1 MRALELKSVR
11 KSYDGVV
18 AVDNLSLAIPQ
29 GCIYGLL
36 GPNGAGKTTALRM
49 MTGILM
55 PDEGAVCIF
64 GEPLERRHLK
74 TIGYLPEER
83 GLYRK
88 AKVSELLLYLGELKG
103 LSRAII
109 QRRIVELAERFDIS
123 AALTRRIEELS
134 KGMEQ
139 KIQLITAMIND
150 PQLLILDEPF
160 TGLDPLNSALLV
172 ELLLELKRAGRTIL
186 FSSHRMD
193 RVEKLCDEICLL
205 GHGTNILQGA
215 VPELKERFGGH
226 QVRLVYR
233 GEAPLLG
240 HNGSIESHINGGN
253 TVELRIGPE
262 ANAQE
267 LLRTVAAS
275 ATIVSYETV
284 EPSLEEIFI
293 AAAGTD
299 HGI

>member
-1 MRALELKSVR
+1 VRALELKFVC

-18 AVDNLSLAIPQ
+18 AVDRLSLAISQ

-36 GPNGAGKTTALRM
+36 GTNGAGKTTVLRM
-49 MTGILM
+49 MVGILI
-55 PDEGAVCIF
+55 PDQGEVCIF
-64 GEPLERRHLK
+64 GEPFERRHLK
-74 TIGYLPEER
+74 MIGYLPEER

-88 AKVSELLLYLGELKG
+88 AKIGELLLFLGELKG
-103 LSRAII
+103 LGRSTA
-109 QRRIVELAERFDIS
+109 QHRITELAERLGID

-139 KIQLITAMIND
+139 KIQLLTAMIHD

-160 TGLDPLNSALLV
+160 AGLDPLNSALLM
-172 ELLLELKRAGRTIL
+172 ELLLELKRAGRAIL

-193 RVEKLCDEICLL
+193 RVERLCDEICLIN
-205 GHGTNILQGA
+205 HGRSVLQGA
-215 VPELKERFGGH
+215 VTELKERFGGRR
-226 QVRLVYR
+226 VRLVYR
-233 GEAPLLG
+233 GEAPLPNK
-240 HNGSIESHINGGN
+240 NGLIESCRLGDDM
-253 TVELRIGPE
+253 VELRLGPD
-262 ANAQE
+262 ADTQE

-293 AAAGTD
+293 EAVATNHAV
-299 HGI
+299 

>member
-1 MRALELKSVR
+1 MRALELKFVC

-18 AVDNLSLAIPQ
+18 AVDQLSLAISQ
-29 GCIYGLL
+29 GSIYGLL
-36 GPNGAGKTTALRM
+36 GPNGAGKTTVLRM
-49 MTGILM
+49 MVGILI
-55 PDEGAVCIF
+55 PDQGSVCVF

-88 AKVSELLLYLGELKG
+88 AKIGELLLYLGELKG
-103 LSRAII
+103 LGRSTTQARII
-109 QRRIVELAERFDIS
+109 ELAERLEID

-139 KIQLITAMIND
+139 KIQILTAMIHD

-160 TGLDPLNSALLV
+160 AGLDPLNSARLM
-172 ELLLELKRAGRTIL
+172 ELLLELKGAGRTIL

-193 RVEKLCDEICLL
+193 RVERLCDELCLINR
-205 GHGTNILQGA
+205 GRSVLQGG
-215 VPELKERFGGH
+215 VRELKARFGGRR
-226 QVRLVYR
+226 VRLVYR
-233 GEAPLLG
+233 GEASFPAE
-240 HNGSIESHINGGN
+240 NGLIESSKRGDNM
-253 TVELRIGPE
+253 VELRLGPD
-262 ANAQE
+262 ADAQE

-293 AAAGTD
+293 EAVGSD
-299 HGI
+299 HAV